1 MSNTQA
7 SRKQQTKI
15 AKIIAKTASISRPS
29 VNFAKD
35 RLDQLFLIPGLVWTL
50 MYLVIFGMVTPGQPT
65 NRVILVQACP

>member
-7 SRKQQTKI
+7 SRKQQAKI

-35 RLDQLFLIPGLVWTL
+35 RLDQLFLIPDLVW
-50 MYLVIFGMVTPGQPT
+50 FGKGYESVAGVPES
-65 NRVILVQACP
+65 